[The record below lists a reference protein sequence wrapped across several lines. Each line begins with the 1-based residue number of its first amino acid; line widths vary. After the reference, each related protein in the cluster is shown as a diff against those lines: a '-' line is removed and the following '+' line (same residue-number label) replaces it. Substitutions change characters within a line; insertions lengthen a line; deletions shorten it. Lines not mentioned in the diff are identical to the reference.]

1 MSLVFLAL
9 SENLDDLVEQGGN
22 FAESSE
28 VILVLLGCVEG
39 RETNHLSNNQ
49 MKAEELVDGHVEG
62 LEAIAFNPQP
72 QALHHDLLAY
82 LVLL

>member
-1 MSLVFLAL
+1 MWEFCR
-9 SENLDDLVEQGGN
+9 VER
-22 FAESSE
+22 E
-28 VILVLLGCVEG
+28 ILVLRGCVEG

-49 MKAEELVDGHVEG
+49 MKAEDLVDGHVEG